1 MKRVGTTPSL
11 ITQVAALIVF
21 SALTVGAVAQGVL
34 QPAQTGVIQE
44 FNQNDGYMVIS
55 GVRYEFDNEV
65 VDLQLRGEP
74 FDDASL
80 ELGMVVR
87 FTVRNGML
95 EMLEVL
101 GPNNLIRDLDTH

>member
-1 MKRVGTTPSL
+1 MKPITTLPSL
-11 ITQVAALIVF
+11 ITKLCALIIFGTLTF
-21 SALTVGAVAQGVL
+21 SAVAQSVL

-95 EMLEVL
+95 EVLEVL
-101 GPNNLIRDLDTH
+101 GPNNLIRDLDSH